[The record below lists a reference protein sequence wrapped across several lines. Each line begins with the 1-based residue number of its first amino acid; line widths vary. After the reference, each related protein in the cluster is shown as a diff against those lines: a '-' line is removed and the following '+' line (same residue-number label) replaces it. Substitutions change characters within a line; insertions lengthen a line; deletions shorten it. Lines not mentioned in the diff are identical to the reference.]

1 MLMHCFWINI
11 YLTNP
16 PSPAPTNDSSVCLQ
30 TTLSGCA
37 QTTLTALAKRQFGG
51 LERHLCHTLDSWP
64 KSYDA
69 RANLCSQKE
78 NKRASGIQRK
88 HKYHSLS

>member
-51 LERHLCHTLDSWP
+51 LERHLCHTLEPGLKVTMRERIFVLKKKIGEPAGTNVST
-64 KSYDA
+64 
-69 RANLCSQKE
+69 
-78 NKRASGIQRK
+78 IIT
-88 HKYHSLS
+88 H